1 MRSTALG
8 DIMEAREI
16 MTAGSKSS
24 AGVGEQNVAVIDTV
38 KAIAGPARPNP
49 LLDGKSSH
57 RIALRPAGSLFSPQE
72 SLVWMIGAL
81 GVWACIVPWLAHGW
95 LWFGLIAT
103 PVALLACYDALAMWL
118 TREECALILL
128 HLEKGLRGRE
138 GQIVRIP
145 FALTGSGQR
154 LPRDDIRAAIMHATQ
169 DSESAFRVKSAPQ
182 RLKLEQPESV
192 AEGSTSAKVAHIQLW
207 PWTAEITLLR
217 RGLWPGPRVGI
228 ERQSRFR
235 IWRLRQWFDIP
246 EPLRIDANLQPGR
259 QEILRSPVYRMLVAS
274 QQTPWTGH
282 GREFE
287 RLREYQPGDTYSEI
301 AWKSTARRGVP
312 VTRLFQWEQKQEVY
326 FVVDQSRVS
335 ALAVHPSTDYESAPL
350 QTRAP
355 RRILDL
361 AVETA
366 LVGATVALEL
376 GDEFGLVT
384 YADGAKSWLRAAS
397 GQSQFHRFRDC
408 LLNIEPLPTNADYE
422 TLFADIRVRLRRRA
436 YLVLLADLTE
446 RSISDSLRRGVGLV
460 GSSHAL
466 LMTSIL
472 PTHVRPAFSPR
483 KDLNTDED
491 VYAALAGDREH
502 QRLGA
507 LARQLRQL
515 NVQLRYVPV
524 EKFLR
529 TAVEGYLE
537 NKREQRL

>member
-1 MRSTALG
+1 
-8 DIMEAREI
+8 
-16 MTAGSKSS
+16 MTDGRKSS
-24 AGVGEQNVAVIDTV
+24 AGIGIVGQGVAVAATFE
-38 KAIAGPARPNP
+38 ATAEPARPNP
-49 LLDGKSSH
+49 LLAGKTSQ

-72 SLVWMIGAL
+72 SLVWIIGVLA
-81 GVWACIVPWLAHGW
+81 VWACIVPWFAHGW

-103 PVALLACYDALAMWL
+103 PVALLTCYDAIALWL
-118 TREECALILL
+118 TREECAPVLL
-128 HLEKGLRGRE
+128 PSEKGLRGGE
-138 GQIVRIP
+138 GQTIRVP
-145 FALTGSGQR
+145 FALTGSGR
-154 LPRDDIRAAIMHATQ
+154 RWLYNDVRVAIMPSTQ
-169 DSESAFRVKSAPQ
+169 DSETAFRVKSDPE
-182 RLKLEQPESV
+182 RLKLVQPEPV
-192 AEGSTSAKVAHIQLW
+192 AAGLNSASAAPMQFW

-228 ERQSRFR
+228 EGQSPFR
-235 IWRLRQWFDIP
+235 IWRLRRWFDMP
-246 EPLRIDANLQPGR
+246 EPLRIDANLRPGR
-259 QEILRSPVYRMLVAS
+259 QEILCSPVYRMLLAS

-301 AWKSTARRGVP
+301 AWRSTARRGAP

-326 FVVDQSRVS
+326 FVVDQSRAC
-335 ALAVHPSTDYESAPL
+335 ALALHPSTDSESAAL

-355 RRILDL
+355 RRMLDL

-384 YADGAKSWLRAAS
+384 YADGAKSWLRAGS

-422 TLFADIRVRLRRRA
+422 ALFSDIRVRLRRRA

-460 GSSHAL
+460 RSSHAL

-472 PTHVRPAFSPR
+472 PAHVRPAFSR
-483 KDLNTDED
+483 TEDLNSDRD
-491 VYAALAGDREH
+491 VYAALAGDREN

-515 NVQLRYVPV
+515 DVQLRYIPA

-537 NKREQRL
+537 SKREQRL

>member
-1 MRSTALG
+1 
-8 DIMEAREI
+8 

-24 AGVGEQNVAVIDTV
+24 AGVGGQGVAVTAMV
-38 KAIAGPARPNP
+38 RAAAEPARPSPP
-49 LLDGKSSH
+49 LAGMTSQ
-57 RIALRPAGSLFSPQE
+57 RIALRPAGSLFSPQA
-72 SLVWMIGAL
+72 SLAWILGVL
-81 GVWACIVPWLAHGW
+81 GVWACMAPWFAHGW
-95 LWFGLIAT
+95 LWFGRIAT
-103 PVALLACYDALAMWL
+103 PVALLACYDAFALWL
-118 TREECALILL
+118 TAEECAPLL
-128 HLEKGLRGRE
+128 LRQEKGLRGCE
-138 GQIVRIP
+138 GQTLQVM
-145 FALTGSGQR
+145 FALTGCGR
-154 LPRDDIRAAIMHATQ
+154 RWPRNDIRAAIMPATQ
-169 DSESAFRVKSAPQ
+169 ESETAFRVKSDPQ

-192 AEGSTSAKVAHIQLW
+192 AGGSTSASVAPGQLW

-217 RGLWPGPRVGI
+217 RGLWPGPRAGI

-235 IWRLRQWFDIP
+235 IWRLRRWFDME
-246 EPLRIDANLQPGR
+246 EPLRIDANLRSAR
-259 QEILRSPVYRMLVAS
+259 QAILRSPVYRMLVAS
-274 QQTPWTGH
+274 QHTPWTGH

-301 AWKSTARRGVP
+301 AWKSTARRGAP

-326 FVVDQSRVS
+326 FVVDQSRAS
-335 ALAVHPSTDYESAPL
+335 ALALHPSTDSGSAVP
-350 QTRAP
+350 QAHAP
-355 RRILDL
+355 RRMLDL

-384 YADGAKSWLRAAS
+384 YADGAKSWLRAGS
-397 GQSQFHRFRDC
+397 GQSQLHRFRDC
-408 LLNIEPLPTNADYE
+408 LLNMEPLPTNADYE
-422 TLFADIRVRLRRRA
+422 ALFSDIRIRLRRRA

-446 RSISDSLRRGVGLV
+446 RSIADSLRRGVGLV
-460 GSSHAL
+460 RSSHAL

-472 PTHVRPAFSPR
+472 PTHVRPAFSSR
-483 KDLNTDED
+483 EDLSTEQD
-491 VYAALAGDREH
+491 VYAALAGDKEN

-515 NVQLRYVPV
+515 DVQLRYISA

>member
-1 MRSTALG
+1 
-8 DIMEAREI
+8 

-24 AGVGEQNVAVIDTV
+24 AGAGGQDVAVTAV
-38 KAIAGPARPNP
+38 VETTAEPACPNP
-49 LLDGKSSH
+49 LLGGKTSQ
-57 RIALRPAGSLFSPQE
+57 RITLCPAGSLFSPQE
-72 SLVWMIGAL
+72 SLVWIIGVL
-81 GVWACIVPWLAHGW
+81 GVWACIVPWFAHGW

-103 PVALLACYDALAMWL
+103 PVALLACYDAFALWL
-118 TREECALILL
+118 TDEECAPVLL
-128 HLEKGLRGRE
+128 RQEKGLRGWE
-138 GQIVRIP
+138 GQTIQVP
-145 FALTGSGQR
+145 FALTGSGR
-154 LPRDDIRAAIMHATQ
+154 RWLRSDIRAAIMPATQ
-169 DSESAFRVKSAPQ
+169 DSETAFRVKSDPQ

-192 AEGSTSAKVAHIQLW
+192 AGGSTSASVAHIDLW

-235 IWRLRQWFDIP
+235 IWRLRRWFDMP
-246 EPLRIDANLQPGR
+246 EPLRIDANLRPGR
-259 QEILRSPVYRMLVAS
+259 QEMLRSPVYRMLVAS

-287 RLREYQPGDTYSEI
+287 RLREYQPGDTYAEI
-301 AWKSTARRGVP
+301 AWKSTARRGAP

-326 FVVDQSRVS
+326 FVVDQSRAS
-335 ALAVHPSTDYESAPL
+335 ALVLQPSTESAVL
-350 QTRAP
+350 QARAP
-355 RRILDL
+355 RRMLDL

-384 YADGAKSWLRAAS
+384 YADGPKSWLRAGN

-408 LLNIEPLPTNADYE
+408 LLNMEPWPTNADYE
-422 TLFADIRVRLRRRA
+422 ALFGDIRVRLRRRA

-460 GSSHAL
+460 RSSHAL

-472 PTHVRPAFSPR
+472 PTHVRPAFSSR
-483 KDLNTDED
+483 EDLSTDQD
-491 VYAALAGDREH
+491 VYAALAGDREN

-515 NVQLRYVPV
+515 DVQLRYIPA